1 MIKIISM
8 NRFFPTLALFFLT
21 FATFAQMETEEV
33 VSETYL
39 SNQSITF
46 EPEEV
51 FYAGSAYEND
61 AFARGTIFIKGRVV
75 ESNVLL
81 RYNALRDEM
90 EVKMDPNA
98 SDATA
103 KVMVKDPDIY
113 TRILNKI
120 FVYSPKKEGIDYPG
134 YFLVV
139 YEGEHY
145 MLYKKITKD
154 FIEGTKSM
162 NSMTRDIPNMYKEKE
177 FYYLVNKKTGT
188 FVLFPNS
195 RNGKLAL
202 FGNKKKQV
210 KAFVNNERL
219 NINKEWA
226 LKKTVLY
233 YDSL

>member
-1 MIKIISM
+1 M

-46 EPEEV
+46 KPEEV

-98 SDATA
+98 SDAVLA
-103 KVMVKDPDIY
+103 KVTVKDPDIY
-113 TRILNKI
+113 TRI
-120 FVYSPKKEGIDYPG
+120 PQQ
-134 YFLVV
+134 
-139 YEGEHY
+139 
-145 MLYKKITKD
+145 D
-154 FIEGTKSM
+154 FC
-162 NSMTRDIPNMYKEKE
+162 
-177 FYYLVNKKTGT
+177 
-188 FVLFPNS
+188 LFS
-195 RNGKLAL
+195 QKRGH
-202 FGNKKKQV
+202 
-210 KAFVNNERL
+210 
-219 NINKEWA
+219 
-226 LKKTVLY
+226 
-233 YDSL
+233 